1 MSKLQQNEYFS
12 RLNILTKFHLVFE
25 DLELK
30 MFFPGQLI
38 MSVHR
43 RSPLC
48 REYHDFYKQG
58 ASKFRKDIDNNMSKV
73 GDPSETIFTSLLAGL
88 NKGSDSP
95 LLKKK

>member
-1 MSKLQQNEYFS
+1 MQKLEQNDYFH

-48 REYHDFYKQG
+48 KEYMDFYKFG
-58 ASKFRKDIDNNMSKV
+58 NNKFRKDVDNNMSKV
-73 GDPSETIFTSLLAGL
+73 GDPSETLFTALLAGI
-88 NKGSDSP
+88 NKGDKSP
-95 LLKKK
+95 LLKEK